1 MTIEVVSTRRRRVEP
16 YLDIRPSTA
25 PWLVKG
31 VLPET
36 GVAFLAGATM
46 AGKSF
51 LAIDTALRIASGAKV
66 FGRRATKCGVV
77 YVGAEDAAGCRLRVA
92 AWRRQFR
99 RDSWTPFHFL
109 DAAPNLLSQGDTDE
123 LLLDLQESA
132 EAFEGE
138 GIKLGLIVIDTFSR
152 CLPGVEENSSQ
163 GMSHAFTA
171 LKRICAVTG
180 ALVLVIAHFGKDGED
195 RGIRGW
201 SGLDANSDATLTLVR
216 NEDDPDL
223 RVIKLYKVK
232 NGVGGGT
239 VAFRLQNI
247 GLGFYDE
254 DGDEVESCI
263 CAFEVAPP
271 LGKSAAAKRKAM
283 NVPEQLIFTM
293 IKQLTDYGRTQT
305 PPESIPGTKP
315 WHKAI
320 TKPDLR
326 IKVAGSNF
334 AYEGESQDATRMRL
348 SRAIQGLEAQA
359 RIRIEGELI
368 WLI

>member
-1 MTIEVVSTRRRRVEP
+1 MTVEVVSRRRRRIEP
-16 YLDIRPSTA
+16 YLDIQPSTA

-99 RDSWTPFHFL
+99 RDSWTPFHFF

-254 DGDEVESCI
+254 DGDEVESCV

-271 LGKSAAAKRKAM
+271 LGKLATKRKAM
-283 NVPEQLIFTM
+283 SVPEHRVFMAIRY
-293 IKQLTDYGRTQT
+293 LTDNGRTQ
-305 PPESIPGTKP
+305 PVNVDGAKP
-315 WHKAI
+315 WWKGLSLA
-320 TKPDLR
+320 DVRMYLM
-326 IKVAGSNF
+326 GNSF
-334 AYEGESQDATRMRL
+334 ALDGESQDASRKRL
-348 SRAIQGLEAQA
+348 SRALQALEAQG
-359 RIRIEGELI
+359 RIRSLGDML